1 MARLALGKQLDLFV
15 EADDFD
21 VEGQAYSEGE
31 EASRDNKA
39 AQPVYQPGTPGFDA
53 YMRGFHD
60 HQEELAKGIKKKA
73 DDAGS
78 GVAMTR
84 SQFKAQQAAAK
95 KAQEY
100 VEAAEERGA
109 LFTKRTSDD
118 AAGSSALIPASGAAA
133 ALCPAR
139 EGTPPYIYEAIDLPT
154 RSDGMRRR
162 RSVAVGELDIR
173 YQALSHYHR
182 SVGPIPSDGRVAAFR
197 FGEAVGTIHTIC
209 RMMKIEPELVSPL
222 VWKGY
227 YLLIQA
233 DKEASRRK
241 ALRLFRQ
248 PTDAGSQEDHNRAEA
263 MLIARWAA
271 RPLIGRDW

>member
-1 MARLALGKQLDLFV
+1 MIIGID
-15 EADDFD
+15 
-21 VEGQAYSEGE
+21 
-31 EASRDNKA
+31 
-39 AQPVYQPGTPGFDA
+39 PG
-53 YMRGFHD
+53 
-60 HQEELAKGIKKKA
+60 
-73 DDAGS
+73 
-78 GVAMTR
+78 V
-84 SQFKAQQAAAK
+84 
-95 KAQEY
+95 
-100 VEAAEERGA
+100 
-109 LFTKRTSDD
+109 
-118 AAGSSALIPASGAAA
+118 SGAAA

-162 RSVAVGELDIR
+162 LDPSQLASWIYDIKPSRIIIEAVG
-173 YQALSHYHR
+173 
-182 SVGPIPSDGRVAAFR
+182 PMPSDGRVAAFR

-241 ALRLFRQ
+241 ALRLFPAAHRML
-248 PTDAGSQEDHNRAEA
+248 DRKKDHNRAEA